1 MENPFIT
8 IEERLKS
15 IEKLLL
21 VLHSKSTEEEKET
34 LLNVKE
40 AAQFL
45 KVSEQSIHN
54 YIKEGKISAKKIGRP
69 FLISKSDLTNELGEV
84 KSLKYQR
91 K

>member
-1 MENPFIT
+1 MENPFTT
-8 IEERLKS
+8 IEERLKN
-15 IEKLLL
+15 IEDILL
-21 VLHSKSTEEEKET
+21 VLHSKSTKEEKET

-45 KVSEQSIHN
+45 KVSEQSVHN
-54 YIKEGKISAKKIGRP
+54 YIKEGKIRAKKIGRP

-91 K
+91 N